1 MFTMLDK
8 DRRALTAGLLRVL
21 KASASLSAVCLAP
34 VRSESIWVATMTSS
48 AVNAKPLWDGN
59 VPFRIVQASIA
70 RTTEVARE
78 HGMALFELA
87 RSERALS
94 VPLATMTRGAVE
106 AYGRVFHLL
115 SADTPDVLFARYAAL
130 DYFDMDYPQKHG
142 AKLRRLPL
150 ETEAT
155 HPVDAYRERIRT
167 WADASGL
174 KLHKQGPAMLAAE
187 LLMQLYP
194 DGVEAKVV
202 YSGLSAAAHAQPWAT
217 ANFYDFEANGLRR
230 DDKMLMEYCMYVIET
245 TRLISD
251 QIVQRFGAEQ
261 TDIVRWKRTNSQVSE
276 SLSAFIRPASSSS
289 C

>member
-1 MFTMLDK
+1 MLTRLNK
-8 DRRALTAGLLRVL
+8 DRRVWTAGLLCVL
-21 KASASLSAVCLAP
+21 KASASLSVACLAP
-34 VRSESIWVATMTSS
+34 ERPESSWVVTMTSS
-48 AVNAKPLWDGN
+48 SVNAKPLWDGN
-59 VPFRIVQASIA
+59 VPFRIVRASIA
-70 RTTEVARE
+70 RTAEAARE

-94 VPLATMTRGAVE
+94 VPLATVARGVIE
-106 AYGRVFHLL
+106 AYGRIFYLL
-115 SADTPDVLFARYAAL
+115 SADAPDVLFARYAAL
-130 DYFDMDYPQKHG
+130 DYYDMDYPQKRG

-155 HPVDAYRERIRT
+155 HLVDAYSERIRT

-174 KLHKQGPAMLAAE
+174 KLHKRGPAVLAAE

-194 DGVEAKVV
+194 EGVEAEVV

-217 ANFYDFEANGLRR
+217 ANFYDFEADRLRR

-245 TRLISD
+245 TRMISD

-261 TDIVRWKRTNSQVSE
+261 ADIVRWKRTNAQVSE
-276 SLSAFIRPASSSS
+276 WLSAFIRPASSPN
-289 C
+289 

>member
-1 MFTMLDK
+1 MLTMLDK
-8 DRRALTAGLLRVL
+8 DRRVLTAGLLRVL
-21 KASASLSAVCLAP
+21 KASSSLSAACLDPA
-34 VRSESIWVATMTSS
+34 RTESSWVATMTSS

-59 VPFRIVQASIA
+59 VPFRIVRASIA
-70 RTTEVARE
+70 RTAEAARE

-87 RSERALS
+87 RSERALT
-94 VPLATMTRGAVE
+94 VPLATVTRGAIE
-106 AYGRVFHLL
+106 AYGRVFYLL
-115 SADTPDVLFARYAAL
+115 DADSPDVLFARYAAL

-155 HPVDAYRERIRT
+155 HPVGAYRERTRA

-174 KLHKQGPAMLAAE
+174 KLDKQGPAVLAGD

-194 DGVEAKVV
+194 DGADAKVI
-202 YSGLSAAAHAQPWAT
+202 YSGMSAVAHAQPWAT
-217 ANFYDFEANGLRR
+217 ANFYDFKANRLRR

-245 TRLISD
+245 TRLVSD

-261 TDIVRWKRTNSQVSE
+261 LDIDRWKQTNAQVSE
-276 SLSAFIRPASSSS
+276 SLRAFVTPTTSSSR
-289 C
+289 

>member
-1 MFTMLDK
+1 MLTMLDK
-8 DRRALTAGLLRVL
+8 DRRTLTAGLLRVL
-21 KASASLSAVCLAP
+21 KASALLSAVCLAP
-34 VRSESIWVATMTSS
+34 ARSESRWVASMMSS

-59 VPFRIVQASIA
+59 VPFRIVRASIA
-70 RTTEVARE
+70 RTAEAARE

-94 VPLATMTRGAVE
+94 VPLATVTRGAIE
-106 AYGRVFHLL
+106 AYGRIFYLL
-115 SADTPDVLFARYAAL
+115 SADTPDELFARYAAL

-155 HPVDAYRERIRT
+155 HPVNAYRERIRV

-174 KLHKQGPAMLAAE
+174 KLHEQGPAVLAGD

-194 DGVEAKVV
+194 DGVDAKVV
-202 YSGLSAAAHAQPWAT
+202 YSGLSAPAHAQPWAT
-217 ANFYDFEANGLRR
+217 ANFYDFEADRLRR

-245 TRLISD
+245 NRLISD

-261 TDIVRWKRTNSQVSE
+261 ADIDRWRQTNAQVSE
-276 SLSAFIRPASSSS
+276 SLSAFVRPTASPSS
-289 C
+289 